1 MKTIINTLPGLQTVI
16 SVQDGQMTTGTV
28 QDCTPIV
35 ERTQALH
42 NEGIHGSSEMRHA
55 ASFPFVVVEKY
66 CNDKGITFQ
75 DFMNGREHIRNMLS
89 DPALSYF
96 RVWGGRV

>member
-1 MKTIINTLPGLQTVI
+1 MQAIIETLPGVKSVVALQGSDLV
-16 SVQDGQMTTGTV
+16 TGTV

-35 ERTQALH
+35 ERTKALH

-55 ASFPFVVVEKY
+55 ATFPFVLVEKY
-66 CNDKGITFQ
+66 CNDKGITFEQ
-75 DFMNGREHIRNMLS
+75 FMNGREHVRAMLS
-89 DPALSYF
+89 DPALSHF